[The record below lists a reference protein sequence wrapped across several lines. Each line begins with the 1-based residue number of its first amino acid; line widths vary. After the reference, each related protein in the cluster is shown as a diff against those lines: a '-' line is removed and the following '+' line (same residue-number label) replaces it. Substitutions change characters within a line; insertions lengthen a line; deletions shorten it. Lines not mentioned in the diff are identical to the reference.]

1 MNRHEKE
8 RENGKHQGENIWDL
22 YDSHRKQWI
31 INFKNNKKQSSE
43 KSSLMLNKIHKR
55 KDKCKLEH
63 YIAFMGW

>member
-31 INFKNNKKQSSE
+31 INLMPSKENKWTLLYSNGKLSGRVSH
-43 KSSLMLNKIHKR
+43 LM
-55 KDKCKLEH
+55 DD
-63 YIAFMGW
+63 